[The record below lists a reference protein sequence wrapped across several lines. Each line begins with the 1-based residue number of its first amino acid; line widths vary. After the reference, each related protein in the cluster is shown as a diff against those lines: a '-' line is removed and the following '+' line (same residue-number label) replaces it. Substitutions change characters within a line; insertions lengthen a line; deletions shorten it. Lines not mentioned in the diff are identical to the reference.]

1 MTKWS
6 IKEVKTLPKTSQLL
20 NYKTRTQAQIQMQMT
35 PNSTPLPTRDFVLG
49 DLEEHLLWS
58 SEVRDEKAGET
69 IPQML

>member
-1 MTKWS
+1 
-6 IKEVKTLPKTSQLL
+6 
-20 NYKTRTQAQIQMQMT
+20 MT

-49 DLEEHLLWS
+49 DPEEHLLWS